1 MWSHAASGGRP
12 IYLLNAKRTDMI
24 KDVREVV
31 FDLMG
36 LVSTEKNGGPED
48 PHEIM
53 MKLLDE
59 PFFNCKEAR
68 DRFTVQFHTSN
79 FLQFV

>member
-1 MWSHAASGGRP
+1 MWSHSASGGRP
-12 IYLLNAKRTDMI
+12 IYVMKPKAKRTNMI
-24 KDVREVV
+24 IEVQEVV
-31 FDLMG
+31 SDLMG
-36 LVSTEKNGGPED
+36 LVSTEKHGRNED

-68 DRFTVQFHTSN
+68 DLFYGTVSYK
-79 FLQFV
+79 